1 MFASLVTRTQRQ
13 AELTAISRSTPD
25 TTSTA
30 TPTLTDREHD
40 GWGGG
45 GWWVGIK
52 AGVEVAT
59 SGTNNTGVQVCKG
72 NDIYTYTQVRDEL
85 TEAHTNVVRP
95 G

>member
-1 MFASLVTRTQRQ
+1 MFASPVTRTPRQ

-25 TTSTA
+25 TTVTA
-30 TPTLTDREHD
+30 TPTVTDWEHD
-40 GWGGG
+40 GWGEG

-52 AGVEVAT
+52 AGVKVAT

-85 TEAHTNVVRP
+85 TGAHTSTVRP